1 MNRPT
6 KFVDVLLRG
15 AGPTPELLTAFAL
28 GLLMAAIL
36 GNLVY
41 DLLVTPGAVWGVLW
55 RPLLAS
61 ALLTGLAY
69 ALYECDR
76 RRERNVEVDI
86 DESRLAPPHA
96 GLIWLL
102 GPGPVDHLL
111 FALGHHR
118 KGGGAAHCWLVMK
131 SHMKSV
137 QDAFQRVSDWVSEGG
152 MEIQLHPLY
161 IHELDAQQAYQAV
174 QGIFSQGAAEAGL
187 EPGQVIADITGG
199 TKQLTAGMV
208 LAALTTGGALEYVE
222 SDRDAEGQ
230 PIPGTL
236 RVIQVDTTFY
246 VTQETEDRRPAT
258 SD

>member
-1 MNRPT
+1 MNRRVE
-6 KFVDVLLRG
+6 FLDVLLRG
-15 AGPTPELLTAFAL
+15 AGPSPELLAAFAL
-28 GLLMAAIL
+28 GLLMVGTL

-41 DLLVTPGAVWGVLW
+41 DLLLAPVTVWGVLW

-69 ALYECDR
+69 LLYQRDR
-76 RRERNVEVDI
+76 RRERRVRVEI
-86 DESRLAPPHA
+86 DESRLALPHA

-111 FALGHHR
+111 FALGHHHA
-118 KGGGAAHCWLVMK
+118 GGDAAHCWLVME
-131 SHMKSV
+131 SHVKAV
-137 QDAFQRVSDWVSEGG
+137 QDAFQKVSEWVL
-152 MEIQLHPLY
+152 EEETKTQLHPVY
-161 IHELDAQQAYQAV
+161 IGALDAQQAYQAV
-174 QGIFSQGAAEAGL
+174 HDIFSREAGEVRL

-222 SDRDAEGQ
+222 SDRDTEGQ

-236 RVIQVDTTFY
+236 RVVEVDTTFY
-246 VTQETEDRRPAT
+246 LSQAG
-258 SD
+258 

>member
-1 MNRPT
+1 MNRRVE
-6 KFVDVLLRG
+6 FLDVLLRG
-15 AGPTPELLTAFAL
+15 AGPSPELLAAFAL
-28 GLLMAAIL
+28 GLLMVGIL

-41 DLLVTPGAVWGVLW
+41 DLLLAPVTVWGVLW

-69 ALYECDR
+69 LLYQRDR
-76 RRERNVEVDI
+76 RRERRVRVEI

-111 FALGHHR
+111 FALGHHHA
-118 KGGGAAHCWLVMK
+118 GGGAAHCWLVME
-131 SHMKSV
+131 SHVKAI
-137 QDAFQRVSDWVSEGG
+137 QDAFQKVSEWVLEG
-152 MEIQLHPLY
+152 ETKTQLHPVY
-161 IHELDAQQAYQAV
+161 IETLDAQQAYQAV
-174 QGIFSQGAAEAGL
+174 HDIFNREAGEVRL

-230 PIPGTL
+230 PISGTL
-236 RVIQVDTTFY
+236 RVVEVDTEFY
-246 VTQETEDRRPAT
+246 LTQAG
-258 SD
+258 